1 MTNTVQPFPT
11 SLSFFNLFLL
21 VPTFD
26 GRKPF
31 KLSLFKTLPALN
43 SELTIASAVLVAF
56 SLGAYSLGDGAALV
70 AGANL
75 GVSLNIQAVVLLADP
90 NPLVPDPSDT
100 SLTSNT
106 PLHLRVLSETE
117 SSDSKQNDNNI
128 GSEPT
133 DDSPVM

>member
-1 MTNTVQPFPT
+1 MPYDQHGTAISYISVIFQLIP
-11 SLSFFNLFLL
+11 S

-31 KLSLFKTLPALN
+31 KLPLFKTLPALN
-43 SELTIASAVLVAF
+43 SELTIASVVLVAF

-106 PLHLRVLSETE
+106 PLLLDFRE
-117 SSDSKQNDNNI
+117 SPLTDSI
-128 GSEPT
+128 LYYII
-133 DDSPVM
+133 